1 MKEVAAGLC
10 LRVSDRIRLEL
21 SPEMKQAVL
30 EKNPVLW
37 TKKLMVNTRL
47 VEVADFYLEELMN
60 SNIHGSEYIRS
71 QGQIGFGSF

>member
-1 MKEVAAGLC
+1 
-10 LRVSDRIRLEL
+10 
-21 SPEMKQAVL
+21 
-30 EKNPVLW
+30 
-37 TKKLMVNTRL
+37 MVNTRL